1 MWLFCFCLH
10 YVIQVIFHDFLI
22 TRATLSS
29 FGRNERN
36 LNGVA
41 QKAQLI
47 SLGRV
52 PESGAC

>member
-36 LNGVA
+36 LNGVE